1 MGVLHRRALCVL
13 GVNTEV
19 HIGRCGV
26 HAQVG
31 TCVFIQIYGS
41 PASGRV
47 LLGFIG
53 VASAQAKPLLL
64 CG

>member
-1 MGVLHRRALCVL
+1 MAQVCFVCAGYEHRSAY
-13 GVNTEV
+13 G
-19 HIGRCGV
+19 GCGV
-26 HAQVG
+26 HTLAG
-31 TCVFIQIYGS
+31 TCVFIQIYSS